1 MNFFNFPFFQLW
13 VRALLASF
21 FHHNS
26 NFGYHWLYFFK
37 THYQTFLQLNL
48 TQFMVVTS
56 AKLSISSHLHFPWAK
71 PLVIC
76 KSHEHVLKSWANHLQ
91 THLQRAK
98 IICTFHLQQT
108 EIICNS
114 NMVCLRLKRSLQHCV
129 KKKKNLLRKQKEHI
143 VLREKSVFRLILVG
157 RSKFKFWTKFVVEA
171 KMMKKLPKK
180 LLHFS
185 PHCWYHF
192 FFHSTVD
199 IHFLPKK
206 QEAIASTEKKG
217 HNPSFS
223 NVAFLPFFAF

>member
-1 MNFFNFPFFQLW
+1 
-13 VRALLASF
+13 
-21 FHHNS
+21 
-26 NFGYHWLYFFK
+26 
-37 THYQTFLQLNL
+37 
-48 TQFMVVTS
+48 MVVTS
-56 AKLSISSHLHFPWAK
+56 ANLSISSHLHFPWAK
-71 PLVIC
+71 PLVNC
-76 KSHEHVLKSWANHLQ
+76 KSHEHVLKSWANDLQ

-114 NMVCLRLKRSLQHCV
+114 NIVCLRLKRSLQHCV
-129 KKKKNLLRKQKEHI
+129 KKKDFTSPTKRHI
-143 VLREKSVFRLILVG
+143 ALPEKKCVFKLILVG

-206 QEAIASTEKKG
+206 QEAIASTEKKR
-217 HNPSFS
+217 SQSIVFKCCLF
-223 NVAFLPFFAF
+223 AFFLPFKRFVFCGK

>member
-1 MNFFNFPFFQLW
+1 
-13 VRALLASF
+13 
-21 FHHNS
+21 
-26 NFGYHWLYFFK
+26 
-37 THYQTFLQLNL
+37 
-48 TQFMVVTS
+48 MVVTS

-76 KSHEHVLKSWANHLQ
+76 KSHEHILKSWANHLQ
-91 THLQRAK
+91 THLQLAK

-114 NMVCLRLKRSLQHCV
+114 NMVCLRLKRSLQYCV
-129 KKKKNLLRKQKEHI
+129 KKKRFHFANKKNILKLLCQKK
-143 VLREKSVFRLILVG
+143 KSVFRIILVG

-185 PHCWYHF
+185 PHRWYHF

-206 QEAIASTEKKG
+206 QEAFASTEKKR
-217 HNPSFS
+217 SQSIVFKCCLF
-223 NVAFLPFFAF
+223 AFFLPFKRFVFCGK

>member
-1 MNFFNFPFFQLW
+1 
-13 VRALLASF
+13 
-21 FHHNS
+21 
-26 NFGYHWLYFFK
+26 
-37 THYQTFLQLNL
+37 
-48 TQFMVVTS
+48 MVVTS

-114 NMVCLRLKRSLQHCV
+114 NMVCLRLKRIFQHCV
-129 KKKKNLLRKQKEHI
+129 KKKRFYFANKKNILLCQKK
-143 VLREKSVFRLILVG
+143 KSAFRLILVG
-157 RSKFKFWTKFVVEA
+157 HSKFKWTKFVVEA

-185 PHCWYHF
+185 PHCWYLF
-192 FFHSTVD
+192 FFTPLLIYIFFRKNKKLLLQQKKKVT
-199 IHFLPKK
+199 IHRFQMLP
-206 QEAIASTEKKG
+206 
-217 HNPSFS
+217 FCL
-223 NVAFLPFFAF
+223 FLPFKRFVFCGK